1 MVQVLHL
8 EFGLSV
14 RERLAITCDIRS
26 RVAEAVE
33 EAATAAVRERL
44 RGGMIDLSKK
54 FGMDYATP
62 TRARYARPRDRTRGQ
77 PRDDHDPRQLH
88 LNMGS
93 KKPSC

>member
-54 FGMDYATP
+54 FGMDYP
-62 TRARYARPRDRTRGQ
+62 RPRAHDTPARATARVASHATTTTRG
-77 PRDDHDPRQLH
+77 
-88 LNMGS
+88 S
-93 KKPSC
+93 YI